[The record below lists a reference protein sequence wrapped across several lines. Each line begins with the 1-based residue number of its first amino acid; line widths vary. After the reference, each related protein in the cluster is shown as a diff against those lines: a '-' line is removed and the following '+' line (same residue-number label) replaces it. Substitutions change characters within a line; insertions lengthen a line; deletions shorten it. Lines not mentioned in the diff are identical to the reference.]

1 MATGPGLGALIPVA
15 MTLVGIV
22 TMLRA
27 RAKRRNGPVP
37 VDEDFERRQA
47 AAAEVERR
55 MASYLAGRQ
64 SDSRYM
70 APVDAPNG
78 ENAQESRR

>member
-1 MATGPGLGALIPVA
+1 MATGTGLGALIPVA

-27 RAKRRNGPVP
+27 RAKRRNGPVQ
-37 VDEDFERRQA
+37 VDEDFERRRA
-47 AAAEVERR
+47 ATAEAERR

-64 SDSRYM
+64 TDNLRM
-70 APVDAPNG
+70 APDEVPSR
-78 ENAQESRR
+78 ENVQESRQ